1 MLGLLYQQHQ
11 KLLQMPIKEP
21 IVTVEAA
28 STEDATS
35 TDKQI
40 YIAEEASVNSPED
53 LDEEDFSDI
62 DQKKLLRKLD
72 LRLLPLF
79 TILYLLSF
87 LDRGNIGNAKI
98 EGLTEDLNLVGNQFN
113 MCLTIF
119 FIFYSALEVPSN
131 MVLHN
136 VKPRWYI
143 STTMLLWSIVMT
155 LMGTVNNY
163 KQLLA
168 TRALLGIFEAP
179 LFPGISYMLSRY
191 YLKLEIL
198 VRQAIFFSAATLAGA
213 FSGLLAAG
221 LSQMRG
227 IGGYEGWRW
236 IFIIE
241 GLLTFVFALVSYVY
255 FPMYPDESSF
265 LTPKERRF
273 ITHKIKHSSN
283 AENMKIVATAVP
295 EKSLGED
302 NASDKSQVW
311 AVLKDWQSWTQLMIC
326 YGTLVPLYAM
336 SLFGP
341 TIIYSLGYTSTEAQ
355 LLGVPVYALA
365 SGWCVFQAWL
375 SDRVGLRAPFMI
387 FDILCIVTGFSV
399 LLGFNTITNPGSQY
413 AAMYVIGIGCA
424 AYPLVV
430 IWLSN
435 NLAGS
440 YKRAIGMAFQIGL
453 GNFSGAFSSNFYRQQ
468 DAPQYNLGHAL
479 CLGFAVM
486 GLLFSL
492 IAVSGYMYCNK
503 KRRREVAQGKYDDEP
518 PEELI
523 KMGDKSPYFVYR
535 L

>member
-1 MLGLLYQQHQ
+1 
-11 KLLQMPIKEP
+11 
-21 IVTVEAA
+21 
-28 STEDATS
+28 
-35 TDKQI
+35 
-40 YIAEEASVNSPED
+40 
-53 LDEEDFSDI
+53 
-62 DQKKLLRKLD
+62 
-72 LRLLPLF
+72 
-79 TILYLLSF
+79 
-87 LDRGNIGNAKI
+87 
-98 EGLTEDLNLVGNQFN
+98 
-113 MCLTIF
+113 
-119 FIFYSALEVPSN
+119 
-131 MVLHN
+131 
-136 VKPRWYI
+136 
-143 STTMLLWSIVMT
+143 
-155 LMGTVNNY
+155 
-163 KQLLA
+163 
-168 TRALLGIFEAP
+168 
-179 LFPGISYMLSRY
+179 
-191 YLKLEIL
+191 
-198 VRQAIFFSAATLAGA
+198 
-213 FSGLLAAG
+213 
-221 LSQMRG
+221 
-227 IGGYEGWRW
+227 
-236 IFIIE
+236 
-241 GLLTFVFALVSYVY
+241 
-255 FPMYPDESSF
+255 MYPDESSF

-503 KRRREVAQGKYDDEP
+503 KRRREVAQVNTTMCLSKS
-518 PEELI
+518 LSRWAI
-523 KMGDKSPYFVYR
+523 KVPTLCIVYSGRAGTLQGDKRHLYGINFYMASNNDHELSLAEYQSFISNHPRPDRVGGIGYR
-535 L
+535 VDMPNQAAGASLS